1 MRRGRQSGMTL
12 IEVLI
17 AVTLVSLLSVA
28 MLFAIRA
35 GLSAMDASQRRFS
48 ANRRAMSA
56 QRILAQQVAGF
67 LPVRARCGASQVSE
81 GGGLQPFFQG
91 APGVTRFVTRYS
103 LEGAAR
109 GLPQVVELFVI
120 PGEDGRGFRL
130 VVNEIP
136 YTGPSGAGFLCLPPG
151 PDPATGANVVRF
163 PLPQATPRSFVL
175 ADKLAYCRFF
185 YLLSIEPEPD
195 RWVPVWVRQDLWPRA
210 IRVEMAPLDADPV
223 RIPPLT
229 FTGLIRPNRMVEEP
243 YAAF

>member
-1 MRRGRQSGMTL
+1 MRRNRQSGMTL

-17 AVTLVSLLSVA
+17 AVTLVSLLSVG

-56 QRILAQQVAGF
+56 QRILEQQVAGF
-67 LPVRARCGASQVSE
+67 LPVRARCGASPVSE
-81 GGGLQPFFQG
+81 GGGLEPFFQG

-103 LEGAAR
+103 LDGASR
-109 GLPQVVELFVI
+109 GVPQVVELFVT
-120 PGEDGRGFRL
+120 PGEEGRGVRL

-163 PLPQATPRSFVL
+163 PQPQAGPGSFVL
-175 ADKLAYCRFF
+175 ADKLAYCRFL
-185 YLLSIEPEPD
+185 YLQSIEPEPD
-195 RWVPVWVRQDLWPRA
+195 RWVPVWVRRDYWPRA
-210 IRVEMAPLDADPV
+210 IRIEMAPLEADPV
-223 RIPPLT
+223 RVPPMT

-243 YAAF
+243 YAF